1 MRVYNYWSFS
11 KILELRVTKP
21 NSTKI
26 EKALFEPI
34 VNKDGVVN
42 QVGNS
47 WVINPH
53 YTKSWNDQSDDN
65 IPLNIKKAAGRPD
78 VVNSIGDY
86 VSEEIIDGLVNQL

>member
-1 MRVYNYWSFS
+1 MIWEGIVLMRVYNYWSFS

-47 WVINPH
+47 
-53 YTKSWNDQSDDN
+53 
-65 IPLNIKKAAGRPD
+65 
-78 VVNSIGDY
+78 
-86 VSEEIIDGLVNQL
+86 